1 MYVEILP
8 LHSQQ
13 ARFKSYNRVMIKVM
27 PTRAILR
34 ICGFKSDYL
43 GKDRKK
49 IGENPYP
56 RRSVLALALIN
67 LQEIWRF
74 VFAIRP
80 TKIQMRRTKSL
91 RNSMCNKKALI
102 LGNGPSLNK
111 LNVERVNQDD
121 PDIWVVNNFYRY
133 KLAKDLRVTH
143 YVITDPEHIRLNGKD
158 RNRELEEILSFIRE
172 KSATIVLP
180 HWTLDAPHLTKLEN
194 VNVLYLDDRQLSAW
208 SNNTSPLKPRGYLTI
223 TLYKALGFAL
233 FLGYKEI
240 CILGMDNSLFKS
252 HVSDVHNR
260 ILQTPG
266 DYAYTDKRTW
276 DYTETFLDGMAGAFT
291 MYSHLFGDLLKF
303 KGPILNLDPDS
314 LTTAFPKSA
323 AHHWIFPPKNSGTEE
338 N

>member
-1 MYVEILP
+1 MYIETRP
-8 LHSQQ
+8 LHLQQ
-13 ARFKSYNRVMIKVM
+13 TRLKSYNTVMTKIM

-34 ICGFKSDYL
+34 LCGFKTDYL
-43 GKDRKK
+43 GTDRRK

-56 RRSVLALALIN
+56 RRSVVSLALIN

-80 TKIQMRRTKSL
+80 TRIQMSRTKSL
-91 RNSMCNKKALI
+91 RNSMVNKKALV

-111 LNVERVNQDD
+111 LDIKRVNQDG
-121 PDIWVVNNFYRY
+121 PDIWVVNNFYRF
-133 KLAKDLRVTH
+133 KGAKELRVTH
-143 YVITDPEHIRLNGKD
+143 YVITDPEHINLNEKGGNK
-158 RNRELEEILSFIRE
+158 ELEEILRFIRE
-172 KSATIVLP
+172 KSATIVFP
-180 HWTLDAPHLTKLEN
+180 HWAVEAPLLAKLDN
-194 VNVLYLDDRQLSAW
+194 VKILYLDDRQLSAW
-208 SNNTSPLKPRGYLTI
+208 SKNTSPSKPRGYLTV

-276 DYTETFLDGMAGAFT
+276 DYTETFMDGMAGAFT
-291 MYSHLFGDLLKF
+291 MYSHLFGDLNKF
-303 KGPILNLDPDS
+303 KGPIKNLDPDS
-314 LTTAFPKSA
+314 LTTAFPKFAS
-323 AHHWIFPPKNSGTEE
+323 HQWIISPKNSGTVK